1 MIILPFYDLTRQ
13 VYHSNNNTSTVKTK
27 QPVEMLLENRRVV
40 SLQFYTGL
48 RPLTWPDGIPSFLF
62 TLEHSLKAYEIWL
75 SYTPRKGALSTPPYF
90 NAFTPT
96 LRFNVV
102 VTIGLYDKTIVV
114 WLARAFLRRRTS
126 DTLFASTS
134 LYNNTE

>member
-1 MIILPFYDLTRQ
+1 MHL
-13 VYHSNNNTSTVKTK
+13 H
-27 QPVEMLLENRRVV
+27 
-40 SLQFYTGL
+40 YTGL

-62 TLEHSLKAYEIWL
+62 TLEHSLKVYEIWL

-102 VTIGLYDKTIVV
+102 VAIGLYDKTIAV
-114 WLARAFLRRRTS
+114 WLARAFQRNVIAHTFISSFFTPERV
-126 DTLFASTS
+126 
-134 LYNNTE
+134 

>member
-1 MIILPFYDLTRQ
+1 MIITYNF
-13 VYHSNNNTSTVKTK
+13 SSFSTAKTK

-62 TLEHSLKAYEIWL
+62 TLEHSLKVYEIWP

-90 NAFTPT
+90 NVFTPT

-102 VTIGLYDKTIVV
+102 VAIGLYDKTIAV
-114 WLARAFLRRRTS
+114 WLARAFLRRRAS